1 MSQAFDVSLGWLVN
15 EEEELQKN
23 ADQNNK
29 STEEIKK
36 KVEDSKATTSNEI
49 RKGNKNMML
58 FLIGIIVA
66 ETVVF
71 GFRFHSL
78 EKKYDQLQNTLN
90 NYNYYTQN
98 QINNIVNS
106 V

>member
-1 MSQAFDVSLGWLVN
+1 MEKLIQMSQAFDISLGWLVN

-36 KVEDSKATTSNEI
+36 TVENSKATTSNEI

-58 FLIGIIVA
+58 FLIGIIVVV
-66 ETVVF
+66 TIVF
-71 GFRFHSL
+71 GFYC
-78 EKKYDQLQNTLN
+78 K
-90 NYNYYTQN
+90 
-98 QINNIVNS
+98 
-106 V
+106 